1 VFGIGN
7 GGLSGC
13 SKSKKRST
21 RAPSKRVK
29 TRHPAATAA
38 ATLPAAVGKV
48 TFITSFQ
55 MTAGGSTAVSSVT
68 CTVSPVAVSGATLSY
83 TFFHFGDPS
92 IRRQTRRS
100 SFQSAIASECSQ
112 SSIVASCPALGA
124 GSAQRDETT
133 IALTAVPSSPS
144 LGSDGDPEP
153 VRGPR

>member
-92 IRRQTRRS
+92 IRRQTPPIVISIRHCQRMFPIVDRRLVS
-100 SFQSAIASECSQ
+100 R
-112 SSIVASCPALGA
+112 A
-124 GSAQRDETT
+124 GCRQCAAR
-133 IALTAVPSSPS
+133 
-144 LGSDGDPEP
+144 
-153 VRGPR
+153 